1 MNQSIVVSGAGS
13 ATGPPDVVVL
23 SVGVEVLARS
33 VAEARAK
40 AAGDAEQVL
49 AALRHHGLESAD
61 LRTASLAIHP
71 EYDHRDGRR
80 LRGYR
85 VANSVEA
92 TIRDTAG
99 VGNVIDA
106 VVAAGGDSTVVNGIH
121 FTHEDPTDLETRARN
136 AAWVDA
142 QRKATQLADLAGVTL
157 GAARSITEGQSF
169 GAPLPPMRAM
179 AREAAM
185 ATPVEAGELAVAIT
199 INVEFSI
206 TD

>member
-13 ATGPPDVVVL
+13 AAGPPDVVVL
-23 SVGVEVLARS
+23 RVGVEVLARS

-61 LRTASLAIHP
+61 LRTTTLAIHP

-85 VANSVEA
+85 VTNSVEA

-106 VVAAGGDSTVVNGIH
+106 VAAAGGDSTVVNGVH
-121 FTHEDPTDLETRARN
+121 FTHEDSNELETRARK
-136 AAWVDA
+136 AAWKDA
-142 QRKATQLADLAGVTL
+142 QRKATQLADLADVTL
-157 GAARSITEGQSF
+157 GAALSITEGQSF
-169 GAPLPPMRAM
+169 GSPQPPMRAM
-179 AREAAM
+179 AREAVI
-185 ATPVEAGELAVAIT
+185 ATPVEAGELAVTIT

-206 TD
+206 AE